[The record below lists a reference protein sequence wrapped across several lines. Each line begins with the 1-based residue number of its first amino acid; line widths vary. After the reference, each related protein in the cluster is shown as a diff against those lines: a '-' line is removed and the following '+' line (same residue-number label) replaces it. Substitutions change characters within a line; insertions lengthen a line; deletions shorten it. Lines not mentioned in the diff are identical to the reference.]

1 MQTIT
6 ISKLK
11 NNLSA
16 EIKKLKKSGGIEI
29 VQRDVPVAR
38 LVPIETEEKP
48 TLNYY
53 SRAKGP
59 FKFLDPVVEVDF
71 DPIESLLEERR
82 KDRNR

>member
-38 LVPIETEEKP
+38 LIPIEEKP
-48 TLNYY
+48 KLEIY

-59 FKFLDPVVEVDF
+59 FKFRRSPIEVDF

-82 KDRNR
+82 KDRMR